1 MTDAPRPDV
10 ERIEGMFLDV
20 SQGGHGFYVHRQDVL
35 SLVAYIR
42 TLEAENATL
51 RRELAAA
58 DTSIATLSAGDR
70 YGDGWE
76 AGRDAVVA
84 LTRTMQQGF
93 QSRMH
98 EQATFAA
105 IDGALQALIANT
117 EDLEPSND

>member
-1 MTDAPRPDV
+1 MSDAPSPDV
-10 ERIEGMFLDV
+10 DADYLTYLDA
-20 SQGGHGFYVHRQDVL
+20 
-35 SLVAYIR
+35 LVAAERTDLMVIGTADVAALIDRIR
-42 TLEAENATL
+42 TL

-105 IDGALQALIANT
+105 IDGALQVLIANT